1 MKFAV
6 IVASQRPASQSAKVG
21 RAISAALVALDPTHE
36 VYTLDLGAHP
46 LPLWDEGK
54 WQAGSA
60 WGAVWGPVSAELKG
74 ADAVVLITP
83 EWSGMATPAAKNLLL
98 LCDAGELAHKAG
110 LIVSVSSGR
119 GGSYPVAELRMSS
132 YKNTR
137 VCWIPDHL
145 IIREVGAEVR
155 EPALWAEGALLAEG
169 EGGEP
174 LAPTLSEER
183 LRFCVETLCVYAE
196 ALRAARGRLPRDDRF
211 RNGL

>member
-1 MKFAV
+1 MKFAL
-6 IVASQRPASQSAKVG
+6 IVTSHRPSSQSAKVG
-21 RAISAALVALDPTHE
+21 RAVEAALRALDPAHE
-36 VYTLDLGAHP
+36 ALTLDLGARP
-46 LPLWDEGK
+46 LPLWDESK
-54 WQAGSA
+54 WRPEGALAQAWAPISA
-60 WGAVWGPVSAELKG
+60 ALKG

-83 EWSGMATPAAKNLLL
+83 EWSGMATPAAKNFLLM
-98 LCDAGELAHKAG
+98 CDGGELAHKAG

-145 IIREVGAEVR
+145 IVREVGAEVR
-155 EPALWAEGALLAEG
+155 EPSALAGLAAEG

-174 LAPTLSEER
+174 LSPTLTEER

-196 ALRAARGRLPRDDRF
+196 ALAAARARLPRDERF